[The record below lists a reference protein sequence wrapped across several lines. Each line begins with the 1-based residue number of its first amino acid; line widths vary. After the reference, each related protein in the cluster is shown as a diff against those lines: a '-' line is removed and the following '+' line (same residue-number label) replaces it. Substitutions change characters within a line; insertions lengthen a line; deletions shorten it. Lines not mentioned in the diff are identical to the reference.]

1 MSVFIQFHDRP
12 RPLAGWSLVLG
23 VLLGVATLL
32 APLFRMGELA
42 RHDRFDLA
50 ILAAAGENGLDPG
63 LVKAVAWRESN
74 FDPNIRGRDAELG
87 LMQVRPVV
95 GEEWAAAGMGESPK
109 DGRLAE
115 PAVNLRVGSW
125 YLAKAIRQWSHAA
138 EPAPLALAQ
147 YNAGRSSVLKW
158 VEANSLADGES
169 FIGRIQ
175 YPSTRSY
182 VQAILAQHEKYR
194 RRGEF

>member
-1 MSVFIQFHDRP
+1 MKGFSPRDRS
-12 RPLAGWSLVLG
+12 RPLARWSIAVG
-23 VLLGVATLL
+23 VLVGVVTTL

-42 RHDRFDLA
+42 RQDRFDTA
-50 ILAAAGENGLDPG
+50 ILAAAGENGLDPK
-63 LVKAVAWRESN
+63 LVKAVVWRESN
-74 FDPNIRGRDAELG
+74 FDPNIRGRNAELG

-95 GEEWAAAGMGESPK
+95 GEEWASATGSDAPRPGQ
-109 DGRLAE
+109 LAD
-115 PAVNLRVGSW
+115 PAINLRVGSW
-125 YLAKAIRQWSHAA
+125 YLARAVRQWSHAA
-138 EPAPLALAQ
+138 EPYPLALAQ
-147 YNAGRSSVLKW
+147 YNAGRSSVLRW

-175 YPSTRSY
+175 YPSTRAY